1 MYTKEELKELKLQF
15 WAGFKAF
22 VQNHPDPEIRRK
34 RWLLNDTGVSGVAF
48 RFDFDRENACVM
60 IELQHKN
67 EARRLRTFEILEQ
80 YKVVMEE
87 GFQDGLNWEFYH
99 KRDDNGQ
106 EVCRIYHSLENIDF
120 HQPNHWPEVYAFF
133 TENMPKLEENFL
145 MVKEVLK
152 EELRRFT
159 I

>member
-1 MYTKEELKELKLQF
+1 MYTKEELKELKLKF

-22 VQNHPDPEIRRK
+22 VQNHPNPEIKRK

-99 KRDDNGQ
+99 KRDDNRQ
-106 EVCRIYHSLENIDF
+106 EVCRIYHSLENVDF
-120 HQPNHWPEVYAFF
+120 HQPNHWPEVYVFF
-133 TENMPKLEENFL
+133 AENMPKLEENFL

-152 EELRRFT
+152 EELRKFT

>member
-1 MYTKEELKELKLQF
+1 MYTKDEIKELRLKF
-15 WAGFKAF
+15 WSGFKEF
-22 VQNHPDPEIRRK
+22 VQNHPDPEIKRK

-48 RFDFDRENACVM
+48 RFDFDRENATVM

-67 EARRLRTFEILEQ
+67 EARRLKIFEILEQ
-80 YKVVMEE
+80 YKVVIEE
-87 GFQDGLNWEFYH
+87 GFEDGLTWEFYH
-99 KRDDNGQ
+99 KREDNGQ
-106 EVCRIYHSLENIDF
+106 EVCRIYHSLGNVDF
-120 HQPNHWPEVYAFF
+120 HCQTQWIDVFAFF
-133 TENMPKLEENFL
+133 AANMLKLEENFL